1 MTELTCGMLPHVTVA
16 MSKFYIDNVAK
27 ATERNDSI
35 KIYTVKE
42 PIITQPIF
50 MLLKKGH
57 PYVYQL
63 QKTSLKA
70 FDAGL
75 LNYVNVTEYKISQ
88 SYYNDMSIY

>member
-1 MTELTCGMLPHVTVA
+1 M
-16 MSKFYIDNVAK
+16 
-27 ATERNDSI
+27 
-35 KIYTVKE
+35 
-42 PIITQPIF
+42 F

-75 LNYVNVTEYKISQ
+75 LNYVNVIL
-88 SYYNDMSIY
+88 NIR